1 MNGKGSLFWCVEMTL
16 VDLKLLSLNVFRKP
30 PVVAKAGKRRVQ
42 LAKGAAASLLSSAS
56 KF

>member
-1 MNGKGSLFWCVEMTL
+1 MFWSVEMSL

-42 LAKGAAASLLSSAS
+42 LAKGTAASLLSSAS